1 MAPPMTEGGDKPVK
15 KKVGRQVPR
24 NNCKTPRKGEIE
36 SAIGFFMGMLL

>member
-36 SAIGFFMGMLL
+36 SAIGIFMGMLL